1 MAIIRI
7 NKDRAEPG
15 FCLGETMRIGII
27 DIGTNSVRLFI
38 PDENNLVNS
47 RKFMRITRIGEKVN
61 QNRYLLD
68 LAMDR
73 TVQGLN
79 ELKSI
84 AEELGVE
91 RLVALATSAVRDAE
105 NKNDF
110 VERVYNELGIEVEI
124 ITGEEEAYLGFSGT
138 IKGLA
143 DPNGNHLIIDIGGG
157 STELI
162 DSTADEIRKS
172 HSFDIG
178 VVRLTEMYELSDPP
192 KLDELER
199 MKSYAV
205 DVVES
210 FLSGCEGD
218 LVGIGGTITTLSAI
232 VNQLQVYDRKTVHG
246 SEISKE
252 EILGIYKR
260 LIVMDNAQRKEV
272 IGLDELRADVIIA
285 GIVILLAIMDL
296 TGKDKIIVSDY
307 DNLEGC
313 FFEKILLTK

>member
-1 MAIIRI
+1 
-7 NKDRAEPG
+7 
-15 FCLGETMRIGII
+15 MRIGII